1 MIPQTVG
8 AVGAFRQKQDR
19 IAGKYAVCG
28 IVNKVCRK
36 KQNRIVRAAV
46 YSSGP
51 LASHHKTSN
60 GTDASSNLLLKIQ
73 LPSCHPSS

>member
-1 MIPQTVG
+1 MKIVDITTCI
-8 AVGAFRQKQDR
+8 KITEENDM
-19 IAGKYAVCG
+19 YG

-60 GTDASSNLLLKIQ
+60 GTDANSNLLLKIQ